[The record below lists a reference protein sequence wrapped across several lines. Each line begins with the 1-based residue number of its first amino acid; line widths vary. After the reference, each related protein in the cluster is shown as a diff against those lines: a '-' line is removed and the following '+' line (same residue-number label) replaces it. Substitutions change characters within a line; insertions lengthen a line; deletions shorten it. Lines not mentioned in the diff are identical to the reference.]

1 LKSQTLTL
9 LCTVLFTF
17 ACGDPAQ
24 TTAIDSFGPEAPG
37 VRPGPR
43 HRPGQPCRVCH
54 GGSGPGSPEFSVA
67 GTIFARVGDPAP
79 AVGAIVTVTDT
90 NGRVLSLTANDV
102 GNFYAP
108 QKSYV
113 PVYPLRVSVT
123 HEGKTVNMNTLMNG
137 TGGCADCHRSNG
149 SQGRV
154 PAVYVQ

>member
-1 LKSQTLTL
+1 LRFHTLTL
-9 LCTVLFTF
+9 LCVALF

-24 TTAIDSFGPEAPG
+24 TAAIDSLGPEASG
-37 VRPGPR
+37 VKPGPR

-54 GGSGPGSPEFSVA
+54 DGSCFTIPEFSVA

-79 AVGAIVTVTDT
+79 AVGSVVTLTDA
-90 NGRVLSLTANDV
+90 NGRVSTLTANEV

-108 QKSYV
+108 LKSYR

-123 HEGKTVNMNTLMNG
+123 YEGKSVNMNTLMNG

-149 SQGRV
+149 SSSRAT
-154 PAVYVQ
+154 AVYVQ